1 MLLVKLGILAVL
13 GKSYYSG
20 FLVAHLVN
28 HLSNTLKH
36 KLREAVK

>member
-20 FLVAHLVN
+20 FLIAHLIN
-28 HLSNTLKH
+28 HLSNSLKN
-36 KLREAVK
+36 KLMEVVK